1 MKQFWVSAI
10 IQDPDDKRA
19 WCCAMNDSVS
29 SIEEAKETIERARK
43 NFTVLSAWVDVFDE
57 SNVKQTVLHE
67 CYVDAFGK
75 VEKVEEN

>member
-1 MKQFWVSAI
+1 MKQFWVSVI
-10 IQDPDDKRA
+10 MQDPDDKRV
-19 WCCAMNDSVS
+19 WCCTMSNSVS
-29 SIEEAKETIERARK
+29 SVEEAKIAIEVARK

-57 SNVKQTVLHE
+57 SNVKKTVLHE